1 MIQKKSIFTRARR
14 AAAFSVTAFRV
25 VAFSM
30 MAFPAMAAEQIT
42 PDQIV
47 TYKKVGGVE
56 LKLHVFKPGG
66 HQASD
71 KRPAVVFFFGGG
83 WKGGTPK
90 QFYEQSR
97 FLAKHGMVAFAAEYR
112 VSNVH
117 KTSPYECVKDGKSAI
132 RWVREYAAQWGVDP
146 KRIVSS
152 GGSAGGHVA
161 ACTGVIQGFEEEGEN
176 AELSSVPNAMVLF
189 NPVIDTTAKG
199 YGAQRFQKGKE
210 TELSPCHHVSKGI
223 VPTIVFHGTA
233 DHTTPFEN
241 AERFTRLMKE
251 AGNACVLVPFEG
263 RRHGFFNGSFFRPRG
278 NGLDY
283 NESMQK
289 TLSFLREQGMLE

>member
-1 MIQKKSIFTRARR
+1 MIQKKSIITRARR
-14 AAAFSVTAFRV
+14 ATAFSVTAF
-25 VAFSM
+25 SM
-30 MAFPAMAAEQIT
+30 MAFSAMAAEQII

-71 KRPAVVFFFGGG
+71 KRSAVVFFFGGG
-83 WKGGTPK
+83 WSGGTPK

-97 FLAKHGMVAFAAEYR
+97 FLANHGMVAFAAEYR

-132 RWVREYAAQWGVDP
+132 RWVREHAAQWGVDP
-146 KRIVSS
+146 ERIVSS

-176 AELSSVPNAMVLF
+176 GEISSVPNAMVLF

-233 DHTTPFEN
+233 DQTTPFEN
-241 AERFTRLMKE
+241 VERFTRLMKE

-263 RRHGFFNGSFFRPRG
+263 RRHGFFNGSFFRPRS
-278 NGLDY
+278 NGVDY

>member
-1 MIQKKSIFTRARR
+1 MIQKKSIITRARR
-14 AAAFSVTAFRV
+14 ATAFSVVAFSVTAF
-25 VAFSM
+25 SM
-30 MAFPAMAAEQIT
+30 MAFSAMAAEQIT

-71 KRPAVVFFFGGG
+71 KRSAIVFFFGGG
-83 WKGGTPK
+83 WSGGTPK

-97 FLAKHGMVAFAAEYR
+97 FLANHGLVAFAAEYR
-112 VSNVH
+112 VSGVH

-146 KRIVSS
+146 ERIVSS

-176 AELSSVPNAMVLF
+176 GEISSVPNAMVLF

-199 YGAQRFQKGKE
+199 YGAQRFKKGKE
-210 TELSPCHHVSKGI
+210 KELSPCHHVSKGI
-223 VPTIVFHGTA
+223 VPTIVFHGTG
-233 DHTTPFEN
+233 DQTTPFEN
-241 AERFTRLMKE
+241 VERFTRLMKE
-251 AGNACVLVPFEG
+251 AGNTCVLVPFEG
-263 RRHGFFNGSFFRPRG
+263 RRHGFFNGSFFRPRS
-278 NGLDY
+278 NGVDY

>member
-1 MIQKKSIFTRARR
+1 MIQKKSIITRARR
-14 AAAFSVTAFRV
+14 ATAFFV

-71 KRPAVVFFFGGG
+71 KRPAIVFFFGGG
-83 WKGGTPK
+83 WSGGTPK
-90 QFYEQSR
+90 QFYQQSR
-97 FLAKHGMVAFAAEYR
+97 FLAKHGMVAFTAEYR

-146 KRIVSS
+146 ERIVSS

-176 AELSSVPNAMVLF
+176 AEISSVPNAMVLF

-223 VPTIVFHGTA
+223 VPTIVFHGTE
-233 DHTTPFEN
+233 DQTTPFEN
-241 AERFTRLMKE
+241 VERFTRLMKE

-263 RRHGFFNGSFFRPRG
+263 RRHGFFNGSFFRPRS
-278 NGLDY
+278 NGVDY

>member
-1 MIQKKSIFTRARR
+1 MIQKKSIITRARR
-14 AAAFSVTAFRV
+14 ATAFSV

-30 MAFPAMAAEQIT
+30 MAFSAMAAEQIT

-71 KRPAVVFFFGGG
+71 KRPAIVFFFGGG
-83 WKGGTPK
+83 WSGGTPK
-90 QFYEQSR
+90 QFYQQSR
-97 FLAKHGMVAFAAEYR
+97 YLANHGMVAFAAEYR
-112 VSNVH
+112 VRSVH

-132 RWVREYAAQWGVDP
+132 RWVREYASQWGVDP
-146 KRIVSS
+146 ERIVSS

-176 AELSSVPNAMVLF
+176 GEISSVPNAMVLF

-223 VPTIVFHGTA
+223 VPTIVFHGTE
-233 DHTTPFEN
+233 DQTTPFEN
-241 AERFTRLMKE
+241 VERFTRLMKE

-278 NGLDY
+278 NGVDY

>member
-1 MIQKKSIFTRARR
+1 
-14 AAAFSVTAFRV
+14 
-25 VAFSM
+25 M
-30 MAFPAMAAEQIT
+30 MAFSAMAEEQIT

-97 FLAKHGMVAFAAEYR
+97 FFAKHGMVAFAAEYR

-132 RWVREYAAQWGVDP
+132 RWVREYASQWGVARSVFRKE
-146 KRIVSS
+146 KRQSFRHAIMCLRALFQPLFFMARQTTLRHLRMR
-152 GGSAGGHVA
+152 SALHV
-161 ACTGVIQGFEEEGEN
+161 
-176 AELSSVPNAMVLF
+176 
-189 NPVIDTTAKG
+189 
-199 YGAQRFQKGKE
+199 
-210 TELSPCHHVSKGI
+210 
-223 VPTIVFHGTA
+223 
-233 DHTTPFEN
+233 
-241 AERFTRLMKE
+241 
-251 AGNACVLVPFEG
+251 
-263 RRHGFFNGSFFRPRG
+263 
-278 NGLDY
+278 
-283 NESMQK
+283 
-289 TLSFLREQGMLE
+289 

>member
-1 MIQKKSIFTRARR
+1 MIQKKSIITRARR
-14 AAAFSVTAFRV
+14 ATAFSVVAFFVTAFSM
-25 VAFSM
+25 VAFS
-30 MAFPAMAAEQIT
+30 AMAAEQIT

-71 KRPAVVFFFGGG
+71 KRSAIVFFFGGG
-83 WKGGTPK
+83 WSGGTPK

-97 FLAKHGMVAFAAEYR
+97 FLANHGLVAFAAEYR
-112 VSNVH
+112 VSGVH

-146 KRIVSS
+146 ERIVSS

-176 AELSSVPNAMVLF
+176 GEISSVPNAMVLF

-233 DHTTPFEN
+233 DQTTPFEN
-241 AERFTRLMKE
+241 VERFARLMKE
-251 AGNACVLVPFEG
+251 AGNGCVLVPFEG
-263 RRHGFFNGSFFRPRG
+263 RRHGFFNGSFFRPRS
-278 NGLDY
+278 NGVDY
-283 NESMQK
+283 SESMQK
-289 TLSFLREQGMLE
+289 TLRFLREQGMLE